1 MLSLVHFF
9 CFKSSVM
16 EMSTTSEWLDPPA
29 TPSSDVADTRGCVSE
44 MGPTPGS
51 DGVPS
56 DTTEDDWSRGSPDDP
71 DEGISPAR
79 SPSPMSTGTSEH
91 GGSQMSDL
99 DRKVNAV
106 FWTDLSYPKL
116 RGLNIF

>member
-1 MLSLVHFF
+1 
-9 CFKSSVM
+9 M
-16 EMSTTSEWLDPPA
+16 EMSTASEWMDPAA
-29 TPSSDVADTRGCVSE
+29 TPTSDVADARGCVSE
-44 MGPTPGS
+44 MGANPGS

-99 DRKVNAV
+99 DRKVNII
-106 FWTDLSYPKL
+106 FCNDLFYYK
-116 RGLNIF
+116 GV